1 MKSDQALV
9 EDAVAVA
16 RFLRASTAVTCAAV
30 WALLLIALSPMA
42 LAHDPG
48 ERCPHGEHDSNACD
62 PSTYVP
68 AGYPPPLGFSLAE
81 GWLDPWPHSHFS
93 RRGTPFVHLFN
104 LEPAYLDRDLFF
116 FYSQTREHDGIER
129 ELEIELEWAFTRRIG
144 MALELPVV
152 EIKPDEGRAQRGL
165 GDLAIAPRLLL
176 LDTPR
181 FLLSGNLEM
190 QLPTGSKRRGIGSG
204 EVALAPFTT
213 TWLDLGNWFSFQTE
227 VGIERGLRSG
237 HSELFYK
244 GGLTYSFVGPAVFSE
259 SPRHR
264 LLGHNHFPPGLT
276 SLILEA
282 VARTELSREN
292 RGETH
297 VELLFGAGYNIT
309 DSFELRGGYQLP
321 VRDRLEIKDR
331 FLINLIYHF

>member
-1 MKSDQALV
+1 MKSDHALV

-16 RFLRASTAVTCAAV
+16 RFLRASTAVTCAAA
-30 WALLLIALSPMA
+30 WALLLIALSPKA

-48 ERCPHGEHDSNACD
+48 DRCPHGEHDSNACD

-68 AGYPPPLGFSLAE
+68 AGYPPPLGFSLTQ

-104 LEPAYLDRDLFF
+104 LEPAYLDRDLFL

-152 EIKPDEGRAQRGL
+152 EIQPDEGRAQRGL
-165 GDLAIAPRLLL
+165 GDLAIAPRMLL

-190 QLPTGSKRRGIGSG
+190 QR
-204 EVALAPFTT
+204 
-213 TWLDLGNWFSFQTE
+213 
-227 VGIERGLRSG
+227 
-237 HSELFYK
+237 
-244 GGLTYSFVGPAVFSE
+244 
-259 SPRHR
+259 
-264 LLGHNHFPPGLT
+264 
-276 SLILEA
+276 
-282 VARTELSREN
+282 
-292 RGETH
+292 
-297 VELLFGAGYNIT
+297 
-309 DSFELRGGYQLP
+309 
-321 VRDRLEIKDR
+321 
-331 FLINLIYHF
+331 